1 MTNPPGGGKIAV
13 SAAVLVGGQ
22 SRRMGKDKAFI
33 EIQGRPMLAR
43 VIERLRP
50 LFGEIMIVGSD
61 QAPYAGYGLP
71 VYPDLRPGMGSLGG
85 IHTALSQ
92 SSNPQVFCTACD
104 MPFIST
110 EVVAA
115 LLRRAGKGHDAVIPM
130 VAGELEPLC
139 AVYARKILP
148 AVEKD
153 LDASVRRIKT
163 TLSSLDVAVVD
174 AEELRPYDHELH
186 TFFNINTPEDLE
198 KAHSRRRP

>member
-1 MTNPPGGGKIAV
+1 MTEAPKGEKIAV

-22 SRRMGKDKAFI
+22 SRRMGRDKAFV
-33 EIQGRPMLAR
+33 EIQGRSMLAW

-50 LFGEIMIVGSD
+50 LFEEMMIVGSD
-61 QAPYAGYGLP
+61 RPTYAVYGLP

-85 IHTALSQ
+85 IHTALSR
-92 SSNPQVFCTACD
+92 SANPQVFCTAWD

-115 LLRRAGKGHDAVIPM
+115 LLQRAGGGHDAVIPM

-139 AVYARKILP
+139 AVYARKALP
-148 AVEKD
+148 AIEKN

-163 TLSSLDVAVVD
+163 ALSSLEVAIVD
-174 AEELRPYDHELH
+174 AEELRPYDPELL

-198 KAHSRRRP
+198 KAHELE

>member
-1 MTNPPGGGKIAV
+1 MTEAPRGEKISM

-22 SRRMGKDKAFI
+22 SRRMGRDKAFI
-33 EIQGRPMLAR
+33 EIHGRPMLAR

-50 LFGEIMIVGSD
+50 LFEEMMIVGSEE
-61 QAPYAGYGLP
+61 ASYAGYGLP
-71 VYPDLRPGMGSLGG
+71 VHSDLRPGMWSLGG
-85 IHTALSQ
+85 IHTALSR
-92 SSNPQVFCTACD
+92 SAGPQVFCTACD

-115 LLRRAGKGHDAVIPM
+115 LLQRAGGGHDAVIPM

-148 AVEKD
+148 AIEKD

-174 AEELRPYDHELH
+174 AEDLRPYDPELL

-198 KAHSRRRP
+198 KAREQG